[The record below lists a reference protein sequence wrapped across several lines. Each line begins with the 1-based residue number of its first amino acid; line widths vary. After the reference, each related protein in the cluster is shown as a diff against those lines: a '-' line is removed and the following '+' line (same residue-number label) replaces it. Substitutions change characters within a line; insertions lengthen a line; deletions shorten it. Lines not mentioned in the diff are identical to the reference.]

1 MAREW
6 RLTRRVPGRV
16 LRHAGPMAPA
26 PAARHPIRRSPLS
39 AGAAVAHKKAVCY
52 LSAPWRDW
60 AARVLI
66 RETGPT
72 SGTLRSEARRSR
84 SEPTAGGGRNDLA
97 KEETYVSGMAGR
109 YAQALF
115 DLAKES
121 NSIDK
126 IGGDLATFAGLVDES
141 ADLRRFLK
149 SPAFAADDQ
158 VKALDEIL
166 KRAGI
171 AGAAANFLKLVAAK
185 RRLFA
190 VGDMIRDFNKLRDAE
205 RGVARAE
212 VTVAEPL
219 KEAHVLALKDAIAAV
234 ADSSDVDVSVKV
246 DPAIIGGMVVK
257 LGSRMIDSSLRT
269 KLNMIRTRMKEV
281 G

>member
-1 MAREW
+1 M
-6 RLTRRVPGRV
+6 
-16 LRHAGPMAPA
+16 
-26 PAARHPIRRSPLS
+26 
-39 AGAAVAHKKAVCY
+39 
-52 LSAPWRDW
+52 
-60 AARVLI
+60 
-66 RETGPT
+66 
-72 SGTLRSEARRSR
+72 
-84 SEPTAGGGRNDLA
+84 A

-121 NSIDK
+121 NAADK
-126 IGGDLATFAGLVDES
+126 VAADLTTFKGLIDES
-141 ADLRRFLK
+141 DDLRRFLR
-149 SPAFAADDQ
+149 SPAISTEEQ
-158 VKALDEIL
+158 VAALDAIL
-166 KRAGI
+166 KRAGV
-171 AGAAANFLKLVAAK
+171 AGTAANFLKLVAAK

-190 VGDMIRDFNKLRDAE
+190 VENMIRDYKTLNDAE
-205 RGVARAE
+205 KGVAHAE

-219 KEAHVLALKDAIAAV
+219 KDAHVLALKDALASV
-234 ADSSDVDVSVKV
+234 AGSNDVDVSIRI